1 MTDFAKVIATLSKLS
16 KAPLALKTITPG
28 FPPDSFRS
36 AGKYDDEEIYMH
48 LEHFANENCI
58 EDNQLED
65 VYDVV
70 NAEDPEEI
78 YEEMCKVVVVVVV
91 VLRGFWMLGFWLMGG
106 GDVVV

>member
-1 MTDFAKVIATLSKLS
+1 MSL
-16 KAPLALKTITPG
+16 KAIVPG

-36 AGKYDDEEIYMH
+36 GGKYDDEEIYMH

-58 EDNQLED
+58 EDSQLED

-78 YEEMCKVVVVVVV
+78 YEEMCKVGF
-91 VLRGFWMLGFWLMGG
+91 LRLDFNSPYIRYLSNKVGFVKEKMA
-106 GDVVV
+106 